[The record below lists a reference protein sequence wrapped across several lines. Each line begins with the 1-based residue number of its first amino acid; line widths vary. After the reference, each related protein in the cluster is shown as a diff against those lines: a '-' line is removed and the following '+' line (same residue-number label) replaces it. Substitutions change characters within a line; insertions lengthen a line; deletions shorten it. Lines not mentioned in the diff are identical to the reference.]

1 MKRLRASAD
10 IGRGHGKGRSV
21 LGTIGAVG
29 AMLALGGPAAAQ
41 GVYVSASDSSPTFI
55 GSLTEGQKYDIKAT
69 GISDLATSNDLTFSA
84 DGIPTYTFTGSDSF
98 FSPNGS
104 DYVPLQNN
112 SYGVGGIG
120 ELYGALLGTYLSSGG
135 TFFTIGESDVITA
148 TQSGALYG
156 IVNDCPLCYSDN
168 AGGYYVTLTSGVP
181 EPTAWT
187 IMLVGLSALGAVY
200 RRGRRSAF
208 SSTFVTTNAS

>member
-1 MKRLRASAD
+1 M
-10 IGRGHGKGRSV
+10 
-21 LGTIGAVG
+21 GAI
-29 AMLALGGPAAAQ
+29 LALGGPAAAQ
-41 GVYVSASDSSPTFI
+41 SVYVSASDSNPTFI
-55 GSLTEGQKYDIKAT
+55 GSLTEGQTYDVTVT
-69 GISDLATSNDLTFSA
+69 GTSDLATSNDLTFSA
-84 DGIPTYTFTGSDSF
+84 NGIPTYTFTGSDSF

-112 SYGVGGIG
+112 SYGVGGVG
-120 ELYGALLGTYLSSGG
+120 ELYGALLGTYSSNGG

-168 AGGYYVTLTSGVP
+168 AGGYDVTLTSGVP

-187 IMLVGLSALGAVY
+187 LMFVGLTALGAVC
-200 RRGRRSAF
+200 RRGRRSTF
-208 SSTFVTTNAS
+208 SSAFVTTNAS